1 MNPLRVIRLR
11 STIVLTVVLATLC
24 VASMLF
30 SLHAGPMDVSF
41 GQILRVL
48 GAWAGLGTRSLD
60 VSTQSVILDVRL
72 PRILLA
78 ALAGGALSLAG
89 VIFQA
94 LLRNVLAEPY
104 ILGVS
109 GGASVGALLA
119 ITSGIGAVVFAA
131 VPLFAFAGAGCVAL
145 LVYFLGARLRMGDS
159 NSLLLSGVMV
169 GAFCSAAILGMIAM
183 VGDPLRNAMF
193 WLLGYIG
200 NATMEAVLIVAPVVL
215 ALAVVLFFLA
225 HSINALS
232 LGKEQASHLGV
243 SVKTLSTLLYAAA
256 SLLSAVIVSFAGTIG
271 FVGLIV
277 PHACRRLFGS
287 DHRVLLPAAFFSGA
301 MFLVFSDLLARTLFF
316 PMELPVGAVTAAIG
330 APLFISLLRV
340 KG

>member
-1 MNPLRVIRLR
+1 
-11 STIVLTVVLATLC
+11 
-24 VASMLF
+24 
-30 SLHAGPMDVSF
+30 MDVSF
-41 GQILRVL
+41 GQILHEL
-48 GAWAGLGTRSLD
+48 AAWAGMESRSAD
-60 VSTQSVILDVRL
+60 ANIHSVIIDIRL

-78 ALAGGALSLAG
+78 ALAGGGLSLAG
-89 VIFQA
+89 VVFQA

-109 GGASVGALLA
+109 GGASVGALVA
-119 ITSGIGAVVFAA
+119 ITTGIGAGFFAA
-131 VPLFAFAGAGCVAL
+131 IPLFAFAGGACVVL

-169 GAFCSAAILGMIAM
+169 GAFCSAAILGLITM

-193 WLLGYIG
+193 WLLGYLG
-200 NATMEAVLIVAPVVL
+200 NATMDAVLIVAPVVL
-215 ALAVVLFFLA
+215 LLALGLFLVA
-225 HSINALS
+225 HSINAIS
-232 LGKEQASHLGV
+232 LGQEQASHLGV
-243 SVKTLSTLLYAAA
+243 QVKALSTLLYAAA
-256 SLLSAVIVSFAGTIG
+256 SLLSAIVVSFAGTIG

-287 DHRVLLPAAFFSGA
+287 DHRVLLPSAFFSGA

-330 APLFISLLRV
+330 APLFISLLRA